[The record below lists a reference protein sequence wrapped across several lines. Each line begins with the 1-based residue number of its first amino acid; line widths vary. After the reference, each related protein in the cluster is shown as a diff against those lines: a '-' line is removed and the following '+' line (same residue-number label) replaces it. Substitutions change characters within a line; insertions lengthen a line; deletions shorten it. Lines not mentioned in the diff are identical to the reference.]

1 MSSQRHVELRSVEK
15 RFGLVE
21 ALIGVSLAIT
31 RGEIHA
37 VVGENGAGKSTLG
50 KLITGALRPDA
61 GSLVVAGRAVSYR
74 SPRQAL
80 KDGITLLAQ
89 ERLLVQTR
97 SVIENVFLG
106 VEPGWRSIVGR
117 RRLDARYAQLSER
130 TGFDLPPRTA
140 VGDLGAADQ
149 RKVEVLRAL
158 ARSADLIVMDEP
170 TAGLT
175 RDEATKML
183 DIVRDLK
190 TDGATV
196 VLVSHA
202 LEDVVSVADTVSVL
216 RDGRLVRTAPVAGE
230 SVGSLVTAML
240 GRPLD
245 LSFPDKVF
253 PADEAPV
260 VLSVRGLA
268 GAVLVHDVSLDL
280 RAGEIVGLT
289 GPLGSGR
296 AEVARLLFGAERIDA
311 GVLSL
316 DGKPLS
322 IRSPRRAIRHGI
334 VFLPASREDEGLM
347 MRRSVVENVALPHL
361 TLLSRGGMV
370 MRKDEG
376 TRVGELIARLDVRTP
391 AMTTRL
397 AALSGGNQQKVLFAK
412 WLFRPP
418 RVLIANEPTRGVD
431 VGAKRF
437 LYELIH
443 SSAAGGMSVV
453 LVSDEMREVFGL
465 AHRVLVMRGGRVV
478 GEFDTRTASEE
489 EVMHAALGADPVKE
503 RRAGA

>member
-1 MSSQRHVELRSVEK
+1 MSSQPHVELRAVGK
-15 RFGLVE
+15 RFGRVE
-21 ALIGVSLAIT
+21 ALTRVSLAI
-31 RGEIHA
+31 RRREVHA
-37 VVGENGAGKSTLG
+37 LVGENGAGKSTLG

-61 GSLVVAGRAVSYR
+61 GTLVVAGRAVSYR

-80 KDGITLLAQ
+80 EDGITLLAQ

-106 VEPGWRSIVGR
+106 VEPSWGSIVGQ
-117 RRLDARYAQLSER
+117 RRLDARYAQLNDR
-130 TGFDLPPRTA
+130 TGFDLPARIA
-140 VGDLGAADQ
+140 VRDLGAADQ
-149 RKVEVLRAL
+149 QKVEVMRAL
-158 ARSADLIVMDEP
+158 ARNADLIVMDEP

-175 RDEATKML
+175 RDEAAKML
-183 DIVRDLK
+183 DIVRGLK

-196 VLVSHA
+196 VLVSHS
-202 LEDVVSVADTVSVL
+202 LEDVVTVADTVSVL
-216 RDGRLVRTAPVAGE
+216 RDGELVRTAPVAGE

-240 GRPLD
+240 GRPLE
-245 LSFPDKVF
+245 LTFPDKVF

-268 GAVLVHDVSLDL
+268 GAGLVHDVSLDV

-296 AEVARLLFGAERIDA
+296 TELARLLFGAERIDA
-311 GVLSL
+311 GALSL

-322 IRSPRRAIRHGI
+322 LRSPREAIRHGI
-334 VFLPASREDEGLM
+334 VLLPGSREDEGLM

-361 TLLSRGGMV
+361 AAVSRNGMV
-370 MRKDEG
+370 MRRHEAK
-376 TRVGELIARLDVRTP
+376 RVGELIARLDVRTP

-418 RVLIANEPTRGVD
+418 RVLLANEPTRGVD

-437 LYELIH
+437 LYELIQ
-443 SSAAGGMSVV
+443 SSAAAGMCVV
-453 LVSDEMREVFGL
+453 LVSAEMREVLGL

-478 GEFDTRTASEE
+478 DEFDTRAARED
-489 EVMHAALGADPVKE
+489 EVMQAALGADPGKE